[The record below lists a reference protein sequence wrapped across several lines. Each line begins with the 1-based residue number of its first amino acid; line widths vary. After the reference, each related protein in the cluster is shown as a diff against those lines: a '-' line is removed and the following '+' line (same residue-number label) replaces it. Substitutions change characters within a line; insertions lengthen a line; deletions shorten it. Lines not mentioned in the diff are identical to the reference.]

1 LWTDYLARFGGPI
14 PSFAYAQTG
23 KISHWITRR
32 LRSRGMSETAK
43 AAASQPLVEIA
54 KIVEFITRALVA
66 AGIPAEGA
74 GQVAALMAEADAR
87 GGDAHGV
94 FRLPQYVK
102 QIQSGA
108 VNPRPNIQ
116 IVKSQAGTA
125 LVDGDNA
132 LGHLVMKRATDLAI
146 EKARQCGV
154 AWVGTR
160 RSNHAGPAQLY
171 PRMIAAQDMI
181 GLYFCVGN
189 ANLVPPWG
197 GTEVLLSTNPIAI
210 AVPASRHPVISL
222 DMATTNTAFG
232 KIRLKAQRGEPM
244 PEGWMIDRQ
253 GKPLTDP
260 KRASEGF
267 LLPIGGPKG
276 YGLALMIG
284 LLAGTL
290 NGAAFGRDV
299 VDYTVDSKTPSNTG
313 QSIVAANIAAFAD
326 VRAFKE
332 QVDKVWDVMKSS
344 PTLPGFD
351 EVRLPGERSEQI
363 YRERLAHGVPLGDSQ
378 RKALDELA
386 DRLSIQRL
394 Q

>member
-1 LWTDYLARFGGPI
+1 MGD
-14 PSFAYAQTG
+14 
-23 KISHWITRR
+23 KI
-32 LRSRGMSETAK
+32 MSEAAK
-43 AAASQPLVEIA
+43 SVPRESCVGIPEI
-54 KIVEFITRALVA
+54 VGLITRALVSVDV
-66 AGIPAEGA
+66 PPEDA
-74 GQVAALMAEADAR
+74 GQVAALMAESDAR

-102 QIQSGA
+102 QIQDGA
-108 VNPRPNIQ
+108 VNARPNIQ
-116 IVKSQAGTA
+116 IVSDRAGAA

-132 LGHLVMKRATDLAI
+132 LGHLVMKRAAELAI
-146 EKARQCGV
+146 EKARQCGIG
-154 AWVGTR
+154 WVGTR
-160 RSNHAGPAQLY
+160 HSNHAGPAQLY
-171 PRMIAAQDMI
+171 ARMPAARDMI

-189 ANLVPPWG
+189 ANLLPPWG

-210 AVPASRHPVISL
+210 AVPASKHPSIVL

-232 KIRLKAQRGEPM
+232 KIRLKAQRNEPM

-253 GKPLTDP
+253 GQPLTDP

-267 LLPIGGPKG
+267 LVPIGGPKG
-276 YGLALMIG
+276 YGLALMVG

-313 QSIVAANIAAFAD
+313 QAIMAVDIATFAD
-326 VRAFKE
+326 VDAFK
-332 QVDKVWDVMKSS
+332 QNVDELWEVMKSS
-344 PTLPGFD
+344 PTLPGVD
-351 EVRLPGERSEQI
+351 EVRLPGEHSAQLYDKRMANGI
-363 YRERLAHGVPLGDSQ
+363 PLGAEL

-386 DRLSIQRL
+386 DRLGIPRLSVDRLSVDRL

>member
-1 LWTDYLARFGGPI
+1 
-14 PSFAYAQTG
+14 
-23 KISHWITRR
+23 
-32 LRSRGMSETAK
+32 MSETAK
-43 AAASQPLVEIA
+43 TMAGQPPVEIG
-54 KIVEFITRALVA
+54 KLVEFIARALVA
-66 AGIPAEGA
+66 AGIPPEDART
-74 GQVAALMAEADAR
+74 VAVLMAESDAR
-87 GGDAHGV
+87 GRDAHGV

-116 IVKSQAGTA
+116 IVSSRAASA

-171 PRMIAAQDMI
+171 PRMAAAQDMV
-181 GLYFCVGN
+181 GMYFCVGN
-189 ANLVPPWG
+189 ANLLPPWG
-197 GTEVLLSTNPIAI
+197 GTEVLLSTNPISI
-210 AVPASRHPVISL
+210 AVPGSQHPAIVL
-222 DMATTNTAFG
+222 DMATTNAAFG
-232 KIRLKAQRGEPM
+232 KIRLKAQRGESM
-244 PEGWMIDRQ
+244 PEGWMIDRE

-267 LLPIGGPKG
+267 LVPIGGPKG

-290 NGAAFGRDV
+290 NGGAFGRDV
-299 VDYTVDSKTPSNTG
+299 IDYTVDSKTPSNTG
-313 QSIVAANIAAFAD
+313 QTIVTVDIAAFAD
-326 VRAFKE
+326 VQTFK
-332 QVDKVWDVMKSS
+332 QDVDEMWDVMKSS
-344 PTLPGFD
+344 PTLPGVD

-363 YRERLAHGVPLGDSQ
+363 YRERMANGVPLSEGQ
-378 RKALDELA
+378 HKLLDELA
-386 DRLSIQRL
+386 DRLGVSRL

>member
-1 LWTDYLARFGGPI
+1 MT
-14 PSFAYAQTG
+14 
-23 KISHWITRR
+23 
-32 LRSRGMSETAK
+32 ETAK

-54 KIVEFITRALVA
+54 RLVEFITRVLAA
-66 AGIPAEGA
+66 AGIPADDA
-74 GQVAALMAEADAR
+74 AQVAALMAEADAR

-108 VNPRPNIQ
+108 VNPRPNIRV
-116 IVKSQAGTA
+116 VKSQAGTA

-132 LGHLVMKRATDLAI
+132 IGHLVMKRATELAI

-171 PRMIAAQDMI
+171 PRMIAARDMI
-181 GLYFCVGN
+181 GMYLCVGN
-189 ANLVPPWG
+189 TNLVPPWG

-210 AVPASRHPVISL
+210 AVPGMRHPAISL

-326 VRAFKE
+326 VQAFKE
-332 QVDKVWDVMKSS
+332 QVDDVWDVMKSS

-363 YRERLAHGVPLGDSQ
+363 YRERMAHGVPLSDGQ
-378 RKALDELA
+378 RKILDELA
-386 DRLSIQRL
+386 DRLGVSRL

>member
-1 LWTDYLARFGGPI
+1 
-14 PSFAYAQTG
+14 
-23 KISHWITRR
+23 
-32 LRSRGMSETAK
+32 MSETAK
-43 AAASQPLVEIA
+43 PAAGQPHVEIA
-54 KIVEFITRALVA
+54 KLIEFITRALAA
-66 AGIPAEGA
+66 AGIPPDDA

-108 VNPRPNIQ
+108 VNPRPDIR
-116 IVKSQAGTA
+116 IVSSKAGTA
-125 LVDGDNA
+125 LVDGDDA
-132 LGHLVMKRATDLAI
+132 LGHLVMKRATELAI
-146 EKARQCGV
+146 EKASQCGV
-154 AWVGTR
+154 GWVGTR

-171 PRMIAAQDMI
+171 PRMAAAQDMI

-189 ANLVPPWG
+189 ANLLPPWG
-197 GTEVLLSTNPIAI
+197 GTEALLSTNPISI
-210 AVPASRHPVISL
+210 AVPASRHPIITL

-244 PEGWMIDRQ
+244 PEGWMIDRE

-267 LLPIGGPKG
+267 LVPIGGPKG

-313 QSIVAANIAAFAD
+313 QSIVALDIAAFAD
-326 VRAFKE
+326 VQSFKLE
-332 QVDKVWDVMKSS
+332 VDEVWDVMKSS
-344 PTLPGFD
+344 PTLPGVD

-363 YRERLAHGVPLGDSQ
+363 YRERMALGVPLSDGQ
-378 RKALDELA
+378 RKVLDELA
-386 DRLSIQRL
+386 DQLDILRL